1 MTLILNIILDVGIY
15 IYIYH
20 YLMSISILI
29 FDQHIYLFRHFIVRN
44 LKIEQTKRLD
54 IQL

>member
-1 MTLILNIILDVGIY
+1 MTLILNIILDVG

-29 FDQHIYLFRHFIVRN
+29 FDQHIYLFRHFIVRD